1 MRDITLCNE
10 GTPKKL
16 KNGLYN
22 FSKLRTLVM
31 MVSDSAEKTGFF
43 FYQAFPSLSSSLRTL
58 DSIRDRSS
66 TSHLMNEPRTS
77 A

>member
-1 MRDITLCNE
+1 MYMYMYLQAYMFYLRTFIEYTIIPPGVFMRDITLCNE

-31 MVSDSAEKTGFF
+31 MVSGTTDTE
-43 FYQAFPSLSSSLRTL
+43 YL
-58 DSIRDRSS
+58 
-66 TSHLMNEPRTS
+66 
-77 A
+77 